1 MSMARLK
8 TPQDPVKRRLLRLY
22 VALLARCGPQGWWP
36 ARSAFEVA
44 VGAILT
50 QHTAWTGVE
59 RAVANLR
66 DAHAL
71 TAARLA
77 ALSPPRLMRLVR
89 PAGTYRLKARR
100 LHHFAAWLLARF
112 SGRMAGLRRG
122 PLAGL
127 RRALLAVPGIGPETA
142 DSILLY
148 GAGRP
153 VFVAD
158 AYSRRVLAR
167 HRVVPPDIG
176 YEDLRRFAEAHLPGD
191 PRLFNELHALL
202 VAVGKSHCR
211 ARPHCDGCP
220 LRGDLRGRPPR
231 G

>member
-1 MSMARLK
+1 MGALK
-8 TPQDPVKRRLLRLY
+8 ASRDPVKRRLLSLH
-22 VALLARCGPQGWWP
+22 VALLARFGPQRWWP
-36 ARSAFEVA
+36 ARGPFEVA

-50 QHTAWTGVE
+50 QHTAWSAAA
-59 RAVANLR
+59 RAVGNLR
-66 DAHAL
+66 SARAL

-77 ALSPPRLMRLVR
+77 ALSAPRLQRLVR

-100 LHHFAAWLLARF
+100 LRGFTAWLLARHA
-112 SGRMAGLRRG
+112 GRMAALEGE
-122 PLAGL
+122 PLARL
-127 RRALLAVPGIGPETA
+127 RGELLALPGIGPETA

-167 HRVVPPDIG
+167 HRLVAPDIG
-176 YEDLRRFAEAHLPGD
+176 YEDLRRFLEAHLPGD

-202 VAVGKSHCR
+202 VAVGKSHCG
-211 ARPHCDGCP
+211 ARPRCGGCP
-220 LRGDLRGRPPR
+220 LSGDLRGRRPR

>member
-1 MSMARLK
+1 MATVK
-8 TPQDPVKRRLLRLY
+8 MPQDLVKRRLLRLY
-22 VALLARCGPQGWWP
+22 GALVARHGPQGWWP
-36 ARSAFEVA
+36 ARSPFEVA

-50 QHTAWTGVE
+50 QHTAWTSVE
-59 RAVANLR
+59 RAIANLR
-66 DAHAL
+66 VARAL

-77 ALSPPRLMRLVR
+77 ALATPRLEGLIR

-100 LHHFAAWLLARF
+100 LRAFAMWLLARF
-112 SGRMAGLRRG
+112 QGRMAALEREPLAALRRE
-122 PLAGL
+122 
-127 RRALLAVPGIGPETA
+127 LLAVPGIGPETA

-158 AYSRRVLAR
+158 VYSRRVLAR
-167 HRVVPPDIG
+167 HRIVPRRIG
-176 YEDLRRFAEAHLPGD
+176 YEALRGFLESHLPGD

-211 ARPHCDGCP
+211 TRPRCDGCP
-220 LRGDLRGRPPR
+220 LRRDLRGRPPR

>member
-1 MSMARLK
+1 MGVLK
-8 TPQDPVKRRLLRLY
+8 TPRDPVKRRLLRLH
-22 VALLARCGPQGWWP
+22 VALLARFGPQGWWP
-36 ARSAFEVA
+36 ARSPFEVA

-66 DAHAL
+66 AARAL
-71 TAARLA
+71 TAAGLA
-77 ALSPPRLMRLVR
+77 ALSAPRLQRLVR

-100 LHHFAAWLLARF
+100 LRHFAAWLLA
-112 SGRMAGLRRG
+112 SHGGRMAALEGA

-127 RRALLAVPGIGPETA
+127 RRELLALPGIGPETA

-167 HRVVPPDIG
+167 HRLVPPEAG
-176 YEDLRRFAEAHLPGD
+176 YEDLRRFLEAHLPGD

-211 ARPHCDGCP
+211 ARPRCDGCP